1 MTNQKT
7 DSLVLEANSTTFS
20 LNEANVELQKTDLLN
35 QKVAEII
42 SNTNDTT
49 TKLPWTDPVVKKR
62 RVMKP
67 KGPVSAETRKKM
79 SVARIGMKLSKE
91 HK

>member
-20 LNEANVELQKTDLLN
+20 LNE
-35 QKVAEII
+35 
-42 SNTNDTT
+42 T
-49 TKLPWTDPVVKKR
+49 TKPETNLVVKKR

-91 HK
+91 HKENIGKAKKAWYDRVLNRTPKVEV